1 MILKEFSKYLQ
12 THNQE
17 LLTNK
22 TTPLVLLHCWLRS
35 VIVKNP
41 KNNIEKIIHKEL
53 LFCENDNGDYLIAG
67 KSKSGRVLV
76 RALIKFAKSYENY
89 TRSKWVDMT
98 EKSFHKNNN
107 QEK

>member
-1 MILKEFSKYLQ
+1 MILREFSKYLQ
-12 THNQE
+12 KHNDE

-35 VIVKNP
+35 VIVKTP

-67 KSKSGRVLV
+67 KSKSGRVLAG
-76 RALIKFAKSYENY
+76 ALIKFAQSYKNY

-98 EKSFHKNNN
+98 EKSLHKDNKK
-107 QEK
+107 EK